1 MDPRKGVFLCNFALS
16 KQHEAMRKIIG
27 SILAILILSLAA
39 VYLLI
44 PNQISIKGSQMVYQP
59 SSGLIRGIMQTD
71 KWSAW
76 MPKDIDLKATSSLV
90 ATIQTTLNQDG
101 IKVPVEFSIVNGE
114 KNNSI
119 ISFELIMDNSQ
130 WSPIARVQYFIFA
143 KTIQNKLDKV
153 LTAASDYYNYSK
165 GVYGFDIVET
175 KVKDSSLITIDQT
188 LNDTPNLVQV
198 YQMVDQLTAYI
209 NTQKGKAKG
218 DPMVNIT
225 RLDENEVYI
234 QVAIPIERDIPV
246 NGPFAIKKM
255 VLGNLLAVEVQ
266 GDASTVYK
274 ALEATELYINDKQKT
289 SPAIPFI
296 IYHTNRLLEKDARKW
311 KSTINYPIY

>member
-1 MDPRKGVFLCNFALS
+1 
-16 KQHEAMRKIIG
+16 MRKIIG

-44 PNQISIKGSQMVYQP
+44 PNQLVIKGSQMVYQP
-59 SSGLIRGIMQTD
+59 SSSLIRGMMQTS
-71 KWSAW
+71 KWSEW
-76 MPKDIDLKATSSLV
+76 MPKGIDLKATSSLV
-90 ATIQTTLNQDG
+90 ATIQTDLYHDG
-101 IKVPVEFSIVNGE
+101 INVPVEFSIENGE
-114 KNNSI
+114 NKNSI
-119 ISFELIMDNSQ
+119 ISFETSMDNQQ

-143 KTIQNKLDKV
+143 KAIQNKLDKV
-153 LTAASDYYNYSK
+153 LAAASNYYNYSK

-188 LNDTPNLVQV
+188 LTDTPSLVQI
-198 YQMVDQLTAYI
+198 YQMVDQLSTFI
-209 NTQKGKAKG
+209 NSQKGKAIG

-234 QVAIPIERDIPV
+234 QVAIPIERDMPV

-255 VLGNLLAVEVQ
+255 VLGNLLAVKVQ
-266 GDASTVYK
+266 GDQSIVYQ
-274 ALEATELYINDKQKT
+274 ALEATKLYINDKQKT

-296 IYHTNRLLEKDARKW
+296 IYHTNRLLEKDSTQW

>member
-1 MDPRKGVFLCNFALS
+1 LHPHKGGFLCNFALS
-16 KQHEAMRKIIG
+16 KQPEAMRKIIW
-27 SILAILILSLAA
+27 SILAILILSLGA

-44 PNQISIKGSQMVYQP
+44 PNQLVIKGSQMVYQP
-59 SSGLIRGIMQTD
+59 SSGLIRGMMQTS
-71 KWSAW
+71 KWSEW
-76 MPKDIDLKATSSLV
+76 MPKGIDLKATSSLV
-90 ATIQTTLNQDG
+90 ATIQTALNQDG

-119 ISFELIMDNSQ
+119 ISFELIMDNNQ

-153 LTAASDYYNYSK
+153 LSAASNYYNYSK

-175 KVKDSSLITIDQT
+175 RVKDSSLITIDQT
-188 LNDTPNLVQV
+188 LKDTPNLVQV
-198 YQMVDQLTAYI
+198 YQLVDQLTAYI
-209 NTQKGKAKG
+209 NTQNVKAKG

-234 QVAIPIERDIPV
+234 QVAIPIERDVPV
-246 NGPFAIKKM
+246 KSPFAIKKM
-255 VLGNLLAVEVQ
+255 VLGNLLSVEVH
-266 GDASTVYK
+266 GDESTVYK

-296 IYHTNRLLEKDARKW
+296 IYHTNRLLEKDATQW